1 MAQFELQIKRYEHF
15 VYTKYSNTNE
25 LEIIISHNGGSS
37 TLSSREHEHSLHL
50 MDKKWKKKNMDIQ
63 YGSYCAFLSV
73 DSISSSS
80 STCQLC
86 SIIYLVVFF
95 CSESGNIIKS
105 NTSNQRTSRSR
116 MAIFNEFAFW
126 WNILLIVV
134 SSFLKLHF
142 KDIYSLSTP
151 SVYYTVQLPT
161 TYRRVSFRR

>member
-25 LEIIISHNGGSS
+25 LEIIISHSGGSS
-37 TLSSREHEHSLHL
+37 TLYSREHEHSLHL
-50 MDKKWKKKNMDIQ
+50 MDKKWKKKKKKMDIQ

-105 NTSNQRTSRSR
+105 NTFKSEDKQKSNG
-116 MAIFNEFAFW
+116 
-126 WNILLIVV
+126 NI
-134 SSFLKLHF
+134 
-142 KDIYSLSTP
+142 
-151 SVYYTVQLPT
+151 
-161 TYRRVSFRR
+161 

>member
-105 NTSNQRTSRSR
+105 NTFKSEDKQKSNG
-116 MAIFNEFAFW
+116 
-126 WNILLIVV
+126 NI
-134 SSFLKLHF
+134 
-142 KDIYSLSTP
+142 
-151 SVYYTVQLPT
+151 
-161 TYRRVSFRR
+161 